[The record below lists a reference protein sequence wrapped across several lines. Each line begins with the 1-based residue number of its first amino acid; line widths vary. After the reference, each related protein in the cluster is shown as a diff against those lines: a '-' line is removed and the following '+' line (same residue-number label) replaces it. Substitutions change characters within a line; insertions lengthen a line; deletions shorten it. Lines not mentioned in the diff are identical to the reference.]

1 MSAASA
7 GIRTYGKRSAIKRK
21 QTIELVLPELDQSQA
36 SPTKRRKI
44 SPEATDTEES
54 LPIKPKVK
62 ITYGSPRKQA
72 STPEVVQS
80 DSSPKPA
87 RDLFRIFDS
96 ITPASP
102 SPSPSK
108 LAKRMLSRSKT
119 ESSIESQ
126 TSSSTNAMDRTPS
139 LPTFSSP
146 SKSDIFHSPRPVAPL
161 LPLLAPAAKS
171 TRTYA
176 TKFRRIL
183 EVPAAAAAGDPLA
196 QTISEDAGFDAP
208 ESYTSLRTRWGVD
221 NSEDDPY
228 PHLSPSPTKSNSV
241 TPDVSPSRAG
251 KGKSRSNAPA
261 MRPPPIP
268 AGMMNPL
275 KSISELR
282 NKGESRRFLDEV
294 GYLFEGMDQ
303 KGGIGLRR
311 ARYFIFQI
319 KGDNLMFLNLVPL
332 KLPPNYVTQILPV
345 KPKLQISS
353 AGLGM

>member
-1 MSAASA
+1 MSTASA

-21 QTIELVLPELDQSQA
+21 QTIELVQTESQV
-36 SPTKRRKI
+36 SSIKRRKI
-44 SPEATDTEES
+44 SPDAPDTEES
-54 LPIKPKVK
+54 KPKVK
-62 ITYGSPRKQA
+62 VTYGSPRKQA
-72 STPEVVQS
+72 SQAVHS

-87 RDLFRIFDS
+87 RDLSRIFDS

-126 TSSSTNAMDRTPS
+126 TSVSTNSMDRTPS
-139 LPTFSSP
+139 LPIFPSP
-146 SKSDIFHSPRPVAPL
+146 SKSEIFNSPKPVAPL
-161 LPLLAPAAKS
+161 LPLLAPGVKS

-183 EVPAAAAAGDPLA
+183 EVPLSAAGDPLTHTVA
-196 QTISEDAGFDAP
+196 EDAGFEFDAP

-228 PHLSPSPTKSNSV
+228 PHLSPSPTKSSSA

-251 KGKSRSNAPA
+251 KGKSRSNIPTV
-261 MRPPPIP
+261 RPPPIP

-294 GYLFEGMDQ
+294 GYLFEGMD
-303 KGGIGLRR
+303 KRGGIGLRR
-311 ARYFIFQI
+311 ARYTIFQVYFI
-319 KGDNLMFLNLVPL
+319 NLMFFKLVPL
-332 KLPPNYVTQILPV
+332 KLPPNYVTQTLRA
-345 KPKLQISS
+345 KPKPQTSS
-353 AGLGM
+353 AGPGKYF

>member
-7 GIRTYGKRSAIKRK
+7 GIRTYAKRSAIKRK
-21 QTIELVLPELDQSQA
+21 QTIELVQPEPEQSQV

-72 STPEVVQS
+72 SPPQVVQP
-80 DSSPKPA
+80 DSSSKPA
-87 RDLFRIFDS
+87 RDLSRIFDS

-126 TSSSTNAMDRTPS
+126 TSTSSNAMDRTPS
-139 LPTFSSP
+139 LPIFSSP
-146 SKSDIFHSPRPVAPL
+146 SKSNSPKPVGPL
-161 LPLLAPAAKS
+161 LPLLAPGAKS

-183 EVPAAAAAGDPLA
+183 EVPAATAAGDPLA
-196 QTISEDAGFDAP
+196 QTINEDVSFDAP

-228 PHLSPSPTKSNSV
+228 PHLSPSPAKSSSA

-261 MRPPPIP
+261 VRPPPIP

-282 NKGESRRFLDEV
+282 NKGESRIFLDEV

-311 ARYFIFQI
+311 ARYAIF
-319 KGDNLMFLNLVPL
+319 
-332 KLPPNYVTQILPV
+332 
-345 KPKLQISS
+345 
-353 AGLGM
+353 